1 MYALTMATAYGVTTR
16 TIKRSARDAS
26 TKAVEDMPRSTNRKD
41 LSNVKYDS
49 AKNYITRK
57 LYQAGIEDAEIKCGY
72 SNCVG
77 EYACIILNGKKYT
90 ARDIRPTEFDMDIE
104 KLIYNVIKD
113 YNRGYSDELTSSSRS
128 RKERAADK
136 MHIPK
141 R

>member
-1 MYALTMATAYGVTTR
+1 
-16 TIKRSARDAS
+16 
-26 TKAVEDMPRSTNRKD
+26 MPRSTNKKD

-49 AKNYITRK
+49 AKNYIRRK
-57 LYQAGIEDAEIKCGY
+57 LYQAGIEDAEVKCGY

-113 YNRGYSDELTSSSRS
+113 YNRGYSNELTSSSRS
-128 RKERAADK
+128 SKERAADK
-136 MHIPK
+136 MHIRK